1 MFSNYG
7 EIAPNHVGND
17 GNFHRFL
24 HHPAQNNEAGQARMS
39 TRFPVAAAL
48 AAIALCAST
57 SAGATDPDETPPEA
71 PAASDHSAPVAAPV
85 ERAAPRPYRD
95 FTFRRITA
103 APPADGAR
111 RITVQIDPD
120 EQARLLAI
128 NPALPPPPPEA
139 AATAAAPEAAA
150 SGVYDWFWQAV
161 SPDRAAPPGRF
172 QTAMATLGAARAGQG
187 STPPR
192 LQALQDIAATHGAD
206 ILRATIGTGVSP
218 ALVLAVIA
226 VESAG
231 RPDAVSPKGAQ
242 GLMQL
247 IPDTAARFGVT
258 DATDPAQ
265 NIRGGVAYL
274 DWLVARYD
282 GDVLLALAGYN
293 AGEGAVDRNDGVP
306 PFAET
311 RAYVPKVLKAWN
323 VARGLCVTPPELPG
337 DGCVFNVGAVASR

>member
-1 MFSNYG
+1 MKPRSG
-7 EIAPNHVGND
+7 VLA
-17 GNFHRFL
+17 
-24 HHPAQNNEAGQARMS
+24 M
-39 TRFPVAAAL
+39 AAAVV
-48 AAIALCAST
+48 LCA
-57 SAGATDPDETPPEA
+57 AAAHATDAGPDEAADATPAAPLPA
-71 PAASDHSAPVAAPV
+71 PAAQPAPF
-85 ERAAPRPYRD
+85 RD
-95 FTFRRITA
+95 FTFRRVTVGD
-103 APPADGAR
+103 APVGAR
-111 RITVQIDPD
+111 RITVQIDPE

-128 NPALPPPPPEA
+128 NPALPPAPDRPAPA
-139 AATAAAPEAAA
+139 DPVAT
-150 SGVYDWFWQAV
+150 GVYDWFWEAV
-161 SPDRAAPPGRF
+161 SPARGPVPGRF
-172 QTAMATLGAARAGQG
+172 QTALAALDAARAGQG
-187 STPPR
+187 SVPPR
-192 LQALQDIAATHGAD
+192 LQALQDIAAAHGPD

-231 RPDAVSPKGAQ
+231 RPDAVSSKGAQ

-265 NIRGGVAYL
+265 NIRGGVVYL
-274 DWLVARYD
+274 DWLLKRFD
-282 GDVLLALAGYN
+282 GDPLLALAGYN

-311 RAYVPKVLKAWN
+311 RAYLPKVLKAWQ

>member
-1 MFSNYG
+1 
-7 EIAPNHVGND
+7 
-17 GNFHRFL
+17 
-24 HHPAQNNEAGQARMS
+24 MS
-39 TRFPVAAAL
+39 RIFTALRVAAAL
-48 AAIALCAST
+48 MACVPHASGVAAQDA
-57 SAGATDPDETPPEA
+57 PDAPDAAAPQA
-71 PAASDHSAPVAAPV
+71 PARAQPAPF
-85 ERAAPRPYRD
+85 RD
-95 FTFRRITA
+95 FTFRRVTV
-103 APPADGAR
+103 APPAEGAR
-111 RITVQIDPD
+111 RITVQIDPE

-128 NPALPPPPPEA
+128 NPALPPAPDAPA
-139 AATAAAPEAAA
+139 AATPE
-150 SGVYDWFWQAV
+150 SGAEGIYDWFWQVV
-161 SPDRAAPPGRF
+161 SPARTGSPGRF
-172 QTAMATLGAARAGQG
+172 QAAMAALDAAPQG
-187 STPPR
+187 RGSMPPR
-192 LQALQDIAATHGAD
+192 LQELQDIAAVHGPD

-231 RPDAVSPKGAQ
+231 RPDAQSPKGAQ

-247 IPDTAARFGVT
+247 IPDTAARFGVA
-258 DATDPAQ
+258 DAADPAQ

-274 DWLVARYD
+274 DWLISRFE

-311 RAYVPKVLKAWN
+311 RAYVPKVLKAWQ

>member
-1 MFSNYG
+1 MRKFLT
-7 EIAPNHVGND
+7 APLMAA
-17 GNFHRFL
+17 FL
-24 HHPAQNNEAGQARMS
+24 VVLSPAR
-39 TRFPVAAAL
+39 P
-48 AAIALCAST
+48 
-57 SAGATDPDETPPEA
+57 GATEGDVPPDAVAPPRA
-71 PAASDHSAPVAAPV
+71 AAPV
-85 ERAAPRPYRD
+85 PLRD
-95 FTFRRITA
+95 FTFRRVTV
-103 APPADGAR
+103 APPAEGAR
-111 RITVQIDPD
+111 RITVQIDPE

-128 NPALPPPPPEA
+128 NPALPPAPPASARPVPES
-139 AATAAAPEAAA
+139 AAT
-150 SGVYDWFWQAV
+150 GVYDWFWEAV
-161 SPDRAAPPGRF
+161 SPARSAPLGRF
-172 QTAMATLGAARAGQG
+172 QAAMAALDAARQGQG

-192 LQALQDIAATHGAD
+192 LQALQDIAAAHGPD

-231 RPDAVSPKGAQ
+231 RPDALSPKGAQ

-258 DATDPAQ
+258 DAKDPAQ

-274 DWLVARYD
+274 DWLIARFD

-311 RAYVPKVLKAWN
+311 RAYVPKVLKAWR

>member
-1 MFSNYG
+1 MNKF
-7 EIAPNHVGND
+7 IQTA
-17 GNFHRFL
+17 
-24 HHPAQNNEAGQARMS
+24 
-39 TRFPVAAAL
+39 AAAL
-48 AAIALCAST
+48 FVVAVVAKAAL
-57 SAGATDPDETPPEA
+57 ATDPEPADIATQAAPTPP
-71 PAASDHSAPVAAPV
+71 
-85 ERAAPRPYRD
+85 RD
-95 FTFRRITA
+95 FTFRRISV
-103 APPADGAR
+103 APPVAGAR
-111 RITVQIDPD
+111 RITVQIDPE

-128 NPALPPPPPEA
+128 NPARPPSPPQSA
-139 AATAAAPEAAA
+139 QAAPDVAG
-150 SGVYDWFWQAV
+150 SGVYDWFWEAV
-161 SPDRAAPPGRF
+161 SPARAATAGRF
-172 QTAMATLGAARAGQG
+172 QTAVAVLDAASPAQG
-187 STPPR
+187 SPAPR
-192 LQALQDIAATHGAD
+192 LQALQDIAGTHGPD

-231 RPDAVSPKGAQ
+231 RPDAVSPKGAE

-258 DATDPAQ
+258 DSTDPTQ

-274 DWLVARYD
+274 DWLIDRFD

-311 RAYVPKVLKAWN
+311 RAYVPKVLKAWV
-323 VARGLCVTPPELPG
+323 VARGLCLTPPELPG